1 MASIGF
7 GKSKQK
13 SATEGTNEVN
23 PYAPTVGAIGDII
36 DTAGSLFN
44 QGQPDFMGGYD
55 YNNLYSDPT
64 AMMTGLENRGAMMSD
79 RFNPMATDIESGFA
93 SAMAGTPT
101 GITSD
106 YFNNLYNNAQ
116 TGSSFI
122 DDLAQGGGSSYYNQL
137 STPSN
142 QYLDNFLASTT
153 DKITNKIGAEFTG
166 MGRYGGGASYG
177 DAVGS
182 AVSAEVSPLMV
193 QMAENERDREL
204 NALRDLDTNRF
215 NAGSGLAELLGD
227 ASGNLYNAQT
237 NALLGS
243 SGALSTLAD
252 TYGGLI
258 DDSYA
263 YASMPNMR
271 TDRMSELDMMKA
283 VYDAQSPYENLAMY
297 SNTISPLAF
306 GFPSTITSGTSTGK
320 GSSMN
325 FGLGG

>member
-7 GKSKQK
+7 GKSKEK
-13 SATEGTNEVN
+13 SQTSGTNEVN

-36 DTAGSLFN
+36 DTAGNLFAS
-44 QGQPDFMGGYD
+44 GQPEFMGGYD

-106 YFNNLYNNAQ
+106 YFTNLYNNAQ

-153 DKITNKIGAEFTG
+153 DKITNQIGSEFAG
-166 MGRYGGGASYG
+166 MGRYGGGGAYAN
-177 DAVGS
+177 AVGQG
-182 AVSAEVSPLMV
+182 VSAEVSPLMV
-193 QMAENERDREL
+193 QMAENEREREL

-243 SGALSTLAD
+243 SGALSNLAD

-258 DDSYA
+258 DDSLA
-263 YASMPNMR
+263 YAGMPNMR
-271 TDRMSELDMMKA
+271 ADRMNELDMMRA

-297 SNTISPLAF
+297 SNFVSPLAF
-306 GFPSTITSGTSTGK
+306 GFPSTITSGTSSGK
-320 GSSMN
+320 SSSMN
-325 FGLGG
+325 FGLG